1 MVIKKKVP
9 KRKKCKKAK
18 WLSEEALLCKLRKE
32 EKTTRLE
39 DGNCLFFMELEELCN
54 SVAKKKRKEKKSS
67 IFFWMH
73 AADSEEQ
80 HIAAYSSETVDSKNS

>member
-1 MVIKKKVP
+1 MIMIY
-9 KRKKCKKAK
+9 
-18 WLSEEALLCKLRKE
+18 LSWNWEN
-32 EKTTRLE
+32 
-39 DGNCLFFMELEELCN
+39 GSQCN